1 MLNNL
6 QDTMEVLRFSII
18 NIDQKHKAESYQMDN
33 QFVNRKQTGM
43 AKTAKRKLIVYK
55 PQYRMTEQHKTLRT
69 LGDGLRCF

>member
-18 NIDQKHKAESYQMDN
+18 NIDQKHKAESYQIDK
-33 QFVNRKQTGM
+33 QFVTWKQTGM
-43 AKTAKRKLIVYK
+43 KRKLIVYK
-55 PQYRMTEQHKTLRT
+55 PQYRMTEQHKTLRK